1 MKITQS
7 GFTFQIYDDG
17 LVVRNQ
23 LPPACYEVFFDK
35 MKGWFLKQTDEI
47 EIKEKVYG
55 IHQDKVNKVMQSFKR
70 FNRNLG
76 VILSGDKGIGKS
88 LFSKMLAKEAIEQG
102 FPLIIVNSYIP
113 GIASFLT
120 SIQQEVVVLFDE
132 FDKTFPSGE
141 GTSSQ
146 SPNDSQA
153 EMLTLFD
160 GIAQGK
166 KLFVVTCNSLRNINS
181 YLVNRPGRFH
191 YHFRFDYPK
200 DHEIREYM
208 EDKIP
213 KDKYDEI
220 NKVIGFSK
228 KTALNYD
235 CLRAIAFELNYC
247 DTFEEAIS
255 DLNIIR
261 TFGDTYDIVLILD
274 NGERFK
280 ENGLYIDL
288 WDDESHSLDIE
299 THEAPYFTLFNIQY
313 TPSLIRY
320 DVKLGRNVID
330 AKDFNSFRVS
340 GQLTTEYDDT
350 DIEDARMKF
359 YEKYKDAKPER
370 LEFRRRVGKNIHYEA
385 F

>member
-166 KLFVVTCNSLRNINS
+166 KLFVVTCNSFATLIPISSIDQVDFTITLGLTILKTTKSVSIWKIKFQKIN
-181 YLVNRPGRFH
+181 
-191 YHFRFDYPK
+191 
-200 DHEIREYM
+200 M
-208 EDKIP
+208 
-213 KDKYDEI
+213 
-220 NKVIGFSK
+220 
-228 KTALNYD
+228 T
-235 CLRAIAFELNYC
+235 
-247 DTFEEAIS
+247 
-255 DLNIIR
+255 
-261 TFGDTYDIVLILD
+261 
-274 NGERFK
+274 
-280 ENGLYIDL
+280 
-288 WDDESHSLDIE
+288 
-299 THEAPYFTLFNIQY
+299 
-313 TPSLIRY
+313 
-320 DVKLGRNVID
+320 KLT
-330 AKDFNSFRVS
+330 K
-340 GQLTTEYDDT
+340 
-350 DIEDARMKF
+350 
-359 YEKYKDAKPER
+359 
-370 LEFRRRVGKNIHYEA
+370 
-385 F
+385 